1 MKKNPKKSGRY
12 QKQSASETRN
22 LETTHVEPK
31 SLVNQENPEPGTTHV
46 EPKPLVNQENPELTH
61 TEQGQQTDKFTGG
74 RGLTVN
80 LLQKAAKSG
89 LSFTDIKNQYGYG
102 EKEVKHF
109 LNYTCLGR
117 QSKLLWSLESNSKAK
132 ARAKNKLRKR
142 KPERMEDAAYTK
154 QGDNSGA
161 NDDVADG
168 DSLRKNVEPEK
179 QADIPDV
186 SERDANPILED
197 LAARRDGLVASVKSF
212 EEQHGKLVGRRRAC
226 INDLKELSDQLDQL
240 MRSLDSVTEQY
251 NKVRQRHT
259 SLGEEM
265 CRITEQKKEAKKE
278 LDSVEEQICQLS
290 VVTVFVENT
299 SQISAVQGDRP
310 YPIED
315 RFMSEGERIYTKFV
329 LEDVKAVKGLTL
341 DKIRVLAHVIAITNG
356 IKEDFETMVIF
367 DDAEIEAAFKSI
379 DKDDYQ

>member
-1 MKKNPKKSGRY
+1 MRKNPKKSRRD

-22 LETTHVEPK
+22 FETTHVE
-31 SLVNQENPEPGTTHV
+31 L
-46 EPKPLVNQENPELTH
+46 KPLVNQENPEPTH

-74 RGLTVN
+74 RGLTVD
-80 LLQKAAKSG
+80 LLQRAAKSG

-102 EKEVKHF
+102 EKEVKFF
-109 LNYTCLGR
+109 LNDTCLGR
-117 QSKLLWSLESNSKAK
+117 HSKLLWSLESNSKAK

-142 KPERMEDAAYTK
+142 KPERMKDAAYTK

-161 NDDVADG
+161 NDAVVEG
-168 DSLRKNVEPEK
+168 DTLRKNVEPEK

-186 SERDANPILED
+186 SERDVNPILED
-197 LAARRDGLVASVKSF
+197 LTTRRDGLVASVKSL
-212 EEQHGKLVGRRRAC
+212 EEQHRDLVGRRKTC
-226 INDLKELSDQLDQL
+226 INDLKELSSQLGQL
-240 MRSLDSVTEQY
+240 LQSLDSITEQY
-251 NKVRQRHT
+251 NQVRQRHT

-265 CRITEQKKEAKKE
+265 RGVTEQKKEAKKD

-299 SQISAVQGDRP
+299 SQISAVQGDWP

-315 RFMSEGERIYTKFV
+315 RFMSEGEQIYAKLVFK
-329 LEDVKAVKGLTL
+329 DVEAVKWLTL

-356 IKEDFETMVIF
+356 IKKDFETMVIF
-367 DDAEIEAAFKSI
+367 DDTEIEAAFNSI

>member
-1 MKKNPKKSGRY
+1 MKKNPKKSGRD

-31 SLVNQENPEPGTTHV
+31 SLANQENPEP
-46 EPKPLVNQENPELTH
+46 TH

-74 RGLTVN
+74 RGLTVE
-80 LLQKAAKSG
+80 LLRRAARSG
-89 LSFTDIKNQYGYG
+89 LSLTDIKDQYGYG
-102 EKEVKHF
+102 EEEVRYF
-109 LNYTCLGR
+109 LNHTCLGR
-117 QSKLLWSLESNSKAK
+117 HGKLLRSLESNSKAK

-161 NDDVADG
+161 NDAVADG
-168 DSLRKNVEPEK
+168 DSLRKNAEPEK

-186 SERDANPILED
+186 SERDANPILKD
-197 LAARRDGLVASVKSF
+197 LTARRDRLVASVKSF
-212 EEQHGKLVGRRRAC
+212 EEQHGDLVGRRRAC
-226 INDLKELSDQLDQL
+226 INDLKELSNQLDQL
-240 MRSLDSVTEQY
+240 MKSLDSVTEQY
-251 NKVRQRHT
+251 NQVRQRHT

-265 CRITEQKKEAKKE
+265 CRVTEQKKEAKKE

-310 YPIED
+310 YPIEN

-341 DKIRVLAHVIAITNG
+341 DKIRVLAHVIAIING
-356 IKEDFETMVIF
+356 IKKDFETMVIF
-367 DDAEIEAAFKSI
+367 DDTEIEAAFNSI

>member
-1 MKKNPKKSGRY
+1 MKMNPKKFGRD

-22 LETTHVEPK
+22 LGTTHVEPK
-31 SLVNQENPEPGTTHV
+31 SLVNQENPES
-46 EPKPLVNQENPELTH
+46 TH

-89 LSFTDIKNQYGYG
+89 LSFTDIKDQYGYG

-142 KPERMEDAAYTK
+142 KPEKTEDAASTK
-154 QGDNSGA
+154 QGDNSDA
-161 NDDVADG
+161 NDAVADG
-168 DSLRKNVEPEK
+168 DTLRKNVEPEK

-186 SERDANPILED
+186 SKRDANPILKD
-197 LAARRDGLVASVKSF
+197 LTARRDRLVASVKSF
-212 EEQHGKLVGRRRAC
+212 EEQHRDLVGRRRAC
-226 INDLKELSDQLDQL
+226 INDLKELLDQLDQL
-240 MRSLDSVTEQY
+240 MQSLDSVTEQY
-251 NKVRQRHT
+251 NQVRQRHT

-265 CRITEQKKEAKKE
+265 CRVTEQKKEAKKE

-367 DDAEIEAAFKSI
+367 DDTEIEAAFNSI

>member
-1 MKKNPKKSGRY
+1 MKKNPKKSGRD
-12 QKQSASETRN
+12 QKQSTSETRN
-22 LETTHVEPK
+22 LETTRVEPK
-31 SLVNQENPEPGTTHV
+31 PLANQENPEP
-46 EPKPLVNQENPELTH
+46 TH
-61 TEQGQQTDKFTGG
+61 TEQGQQKDKFTGG
-74 RGLTVN
+74 RGLTVD
-80 LLQKAAKSG
+80 LLQRADRSG
-89 LSFTDIKNQYGYG
+89 LSFTDIKDQYGYG
-102 EKEVKHF
+102 EEEVRYF
-109 LNYTCLGR
+109 LNHTCLGR
-117 QSKLLWSLESNSKAK
+117 HGRLLRSLDSNSKAR
-132 ARAKNKLRKR
+132 ARAENKLRKR

-154 QGDNSGA
+154 QGGNSGA
-161 NDDVADG
+161 NDAVADG
-168 DSLRKNVEPEK
+168 DPLRKNVEPEK

-186 SERDANPILED
+186 SERNPILKD
-197 LAARRDGLVASVKSF
+197 LTARRDRLVASVKSL
-212 EEQHGKLVGRRRAC
+212 EEQHSGLVGRRRAC
-226 INDLKELSDQLDQL
+226 INDLKELSNQLDQL

-251 NKVRQRHT
+251 DQVRQRYT

-310 YPIED
+310 YPIEN
-315 RFMSEGERIYTKFV
+315 RFMGEGERIYTKFV

-367 DDAEIEAAFKSI
+367 DDAGIEAAFNSI

>member
-1 MKKNPKKSGRY
+1 MKKNPKKSERD

-22 LETTHVEPK
+22 LETTRVEPK
-31 SLVNQENPEPGTTHV
+31 SLANQENPEP
-46 EPKPLVNQENPELTH
+46 TH

-74 RGLTVN
+74 RGLTVD
-80 LLQKAAKSG
+80 LLQRAARSG
-89 LSFTDIKNQYGYG
+89 LSFTDIKDQYGYG
-102 EKEVKHF
+102 EEEVEHF
-109 LNYTCLGR
+109 LNHTCLGR
-117 QSKLLWSLESNSKAK
+117 HGRLLRSLDSNSKAK

-161 NDDVADG
+161 NDAVADG
-168 DSLRKNVEPEK
+168 DSLRKNVEPKK

-186 SERDANPILED
+186 SERDANPILKD
-197 LAARRDGLVASVKSF
+197 LTARRDRLVASIKSL
-212 EEQHGKLVGRRRAC
+212 EEQHGDLVGRSKTC
-226 INDLKELSDQLDQL
+226 INDLKELSGQLDRL
-240 MRSLDSVTEQY
+240 LRSLDSITEQH
-251 NKVRQRHT
+251 NQVEQRHT

-265 CRITEQKKEAKKE
+265 RRITEQKKEARKE
-278 LDSVEEQICQLS
+278 LDSVEERICQLS

-341 DKIRVLAHVIAITNG
+341 DKIRVLAYVVAIING
-356 IKEDFETMVIF
+356 IKKNFETMVIF
-367 DDAEIEAAFKSI
+367 DDTEIEAAFNSI